1 MKLNVSKTIPNGD
14 GVTGEQ
20 APEQENVGTEQQDG
34 QQPEQQENQ
43 QLEQQEGQQPEQ
55 DQVTTQDQPTVQEQP
70 VVEVAHRDVNP
81 SQWSILPTED
91 GIEATNNSTGES
103 FVGTIAEFNA
113 KLRG

>member
-14 GVTGEQ
+14 GVTSEQ
-20 APEQENVGTEQQDG
+20 APEQEN
-34 QQPEQQENQ
+34 QQPK
-43 QLEQQEGQQPEQ
+43 
-55 DQVTTQDQPTVQEQP
+55 QDQPTVQEQP

-91 GIEATNNSTGES
+91 GIEATNSSTGES

>member
-1 MKLNVSKTIPNGD
+1 MKLNVNKTIPNGD

-20 APEQENVGTEQQDG
+20 APEQENVGTEQQEG
-34 QQPEQQENQ
+34 QQPETAQTPEQQEN
-43 QLEQQEGQQPEQ
+43 QQPEQ
-55 DQVTTQDQPTVQEQP
+55 DQVTTQDQPTAQEQP

-91 GIEATNNSTGES
+91 GIEATNNSTGEL

>member
-1 MKLNVSKTIPNGD
+1 MKLNVNKTIPNGD
-14 GVTGEQ
+14 DVTGEQ
-20 APEQENVGTEQQDG
+20 APEQENVGTEQQEG

-43 QLEQQEGQQPEQ
+43 QPEQ
-55 DQVTTQDQPTVQEQP
+55 DRVTTQDQPTVQEQP

>member
-1 MKLNVSKTIPNGD
+1 MKLNVNKTIPNSD

-20 APEQENVGTEQQDG
+20 APEQENVGTEQQEG
-34 QQPEQQENQ
+34 QQPEQQEN
-43 QLEQQEGQQPEQ
+43 QQPEQ